1 MALEITQIHGV
12 QDPKKLNEEDFI
24 IQNTG
29 DAPLNLRGCEVSKG
43 SPHSRKSQKVAKL
56 DPGFVLQPEE
66 AMRVVS
72 GNPRSTVQGDAANDK
87 VENYFL
93 FLKAPYI
100 TRQGMVIKIQRG
112 QGLLTQAVYD
122 PEKKDGVGE
131 APEAKPK
138 APKGKVSSTSK
149 KKKKKRSKK

>member
-1 MALEITQIHGV
+1 MALKITKLRGV

-24 IQNTG
+24 VQNTG
-29 DAPLNLRGCEVSKG
+29 EVPLNLRGCEVTKG

-66 AMRVVS
+66 AIRVVS
-72 GNPRSTVQGDAANDK
+72 GNPRSTVQGSPTKDD

-100 TRQGMVIKIQRG
+100 TRTGMVIKIQRG
-112 QGLLTQAVYD
+112 QGLLAQAVYD
-122 PEKKDGVGE
+122 SEKKDGVGD
-131 APEAKPK
+131 APEAKPAASQK
-138 APKGKVSSTSK
+138 KGSSSS
-149 KKKKKRSKK
+149 KKKKRSKK